1 MRILA
6 VTHTSALSGGAN
18 RSLLQV
24 MRLLQEQY
32 GAEFELM
39 MPQERGEMDEKCAQL
54 GITTHHVRMHSC
66 CTVFRGEPKDILRWI
81 KLRAAPVLDRIAAGK
96 ISRACSAFD
105 LVYTNDKVV
114 VLGAYLAR
122 QMRIPHVW
130 HVRSLGK
137 ANGNRY
143 ARQIDQMMRNE
154 TDAVIA
160 ISRKVMEECAEQVN
174 EEKLHL
180 VYNGVPLCR
189 ATAQTAHDGYRLLL
203 TGRLVPEKG
212 QHIAIEALKRLKK
225 RGKLGNISLSFAG
238 SLPEYANDA
247 YLKQLKS
254 EARELGDAVRFL
266 GEIRNMEQLRAEMDA
281 ELVCSTGEA
290 FGRVTIEAMRQGL
303 LVIGSDGGATP
314 ELIEDGKTGL
324 LFRNGETDA
333 LAACSEKAAEQRA
346 WSRKI
351 AEKGQESVSNR
362 FTEQKNAEEIYQIMK
377 QVLGGSAR

>member
-1 MRILA
+1 M
-6 VTHTSALSGGAN
+6 
-18 RSLLQV
+18 
-24 MRLLQEQY
+24 
-32 GAEFELM
+32 
-39 MPQERGEMDEKCAQL
+39 
-54 GITTHHVRMHSC
+54 
-66 CTVFRGEPKDILRWI
+66 
-81 KLRAAPVLDRIAAGK
+81 
-96 ISRACSAFD
+96 
-105 LVYTNDKVV
+105 
-114 VLGAYLAR
+114 
-122 QMRIPHVW
+122 
-130 HVRSLGK
+130 
-137 ANGNRY
+137 
-143 ARQIDQMMRNE
+143 
-154 TDAVIA
+154 
-160 ISRKVMEECAEQVN
+160 
-174 EEKLHL
+174 
-180 VYNGVPLCR
+180 
-189 ATAQTAHDGYRLLL
+189 

-281 ELVCSTGEA
+281 ELVCSIGEA

-333 LAACSEKAAEQRA
+333 LAACIEKAAEQRA

-351 AEKGQESVSNR
+351 AEKGRESVSNR

>member
-189 ATAQTAHDGYRLLL
+189 ATAQTAHDGSRLLL

-333 LAACSEKAAEQRA
+333 LAACIEKAAEQRA